1 MKNTINFIL
10 IFLTFITFVTG
21 CSTKE
26 TTSAS
31 DPSQKSQKQIEEEQ
45 AKKEEWEQKIV
56 SSPMM
61 ITSEY
66 FRQKAGTDT
75 NTKSISIFG
84 SSAKR
89 EKELEERLAA
99 LEKRMLD
106 VPERPKDQKGA
117 PILRRKVV
125 LLSLLGDTGLDVLA
139 ILPSSLKRT
148 NGVIPIE
155 SEQFTQLLQ
164 TMGKKVED
172 LTLSSTRKE
181 IALKAGIQAFV
192 LVYFPMDETVT
203 AKENKNKLRL
213 DLIHAIDSTLISS
226 YYSTVDDFE
235 TVSKQISDDIIRSTS
250 WSGRIIQKENNN
262 IYINSGRLTGIQ
274 PGDRLKALSQGKEI
288 YDPLTGKLIGRVPG
302 EPKGVLKVESLFGT
316 DGAKTTI
323 LSGNGFEVGDMVEIS
338 GLI

>member
-1 MKNTINFIL
+1 MKKNNYFIL
-10 IFLTFITFVTG
+10 FFFTLTLLIASY
-21 CSTKE
+21 STKD
-26 TTSAS
+26 TSQQ
-31 DPSQKSQKQIEEEQ
+31 PNLPQKTKEQTAEEQ
-45 AKKEEWEQKIV
+45 ANKEEWEKKV
-56 SSPMM
+56 VDSPML

-66 FRQKAGTDT
+66 FRQKGVTDT

-106 VPERPKDQKGA
+106 VPERPRDNKGA

-139 ILPSSLKRT
+139 ILPSALKRT

-155 SEQFTQLLQ
+155 SEQFSVLLK

-172 LTLSSTRKE
+172 LTSNTTRKE
-181 IALKAGIQAFV
+181 IALKAGIQAFI
-192 LVYFPMDETVT
+192 LVYFPMDETIT

-213 DLIHAIDSTLISS
+213 DVIHANDSTLVSS
-226 YYSTVDDFE
+226 YYSTVDDFDN
-235 TVSKQISDDIIRSTS
+235 VSKQISDDIIRSTS
-250 WSGRIIQKENNN
+250 WSGRIIQIESNN
-262 IYINSGRLTGIQ
+262 IYVNSGRLTGIQ
-274 PGDRLKALSQGKEI
+274 PGDKLKVLSQGKEI
-288 YDPLTGKLIGRVPG
+288 YDPLTGKLIGAVPG
-302 EPKGVLKVESLFGT
+302 APKGEIQVDSLFGT
-316 DGAKTTI
+316 DGGKTVI
-323 LSGNGFEVGDMVEIS
+323 LSGSGFEVGDIVEIS

>member
-1 MKNTINFIL
+1 MKNIIYLILTFLFL
-10 IFLTFITFVTG
+10 IFFNTA
-21 CSTKE
+21 CSTKD
-26 TTSAS
+26 TSKNANL
-31 DPSQKSQKQIEEEQ
+31 PQKTQNQTDEEQ
-45 AKKEEWEQKIV
+45 AKNEEWERKIIN
-56 SSPMM
+56 SPML

-66 FRQKAGTDT
+66 FRQKAGSDA
-75 NTKSISIFG
+75 NTKSISLF
-84 SSAKR
+84 SSSNKR

-106 VPERPKDQKGA
+106 VPERPRDQKGA

-148 NGVIPIE
+148 NGVIPLE
-155 SEQFTQLLQ
+155 AEQFALLLEKL
-164 TMGKKVED
+164 GKKVED
-172 LTLSSTRKE
+172 LSTSATRKE
-181 IALKAGIQAFV
+181 IALKAGIQAFI

-213 DLIHAIDSTLISS
+213 DVIHATDSTLIAS
-226 YYSTVDDFE
+226 YYSTVDDFD
-235 TVSKQISDDIIRSTS
+235 TVSKQISKDIIRSTA
-250 WSGRIIQKENNN
+250 WSGRIIQLEGNT

-274 PGDRLKALSQGKEI
+274 PGDRLKVLSQGKEI
-288 YDPLTGKLIGRVPG
+288 YDPLTGKLIGAVPG
-302 EPKGVLKVESLFGT
+302 EPKGEIQVESLFGT

-323 LSGNGFEVGDMVEIS
+323 ISGKAFEVGDMVEIS